1 MVRRGIL
8 WDGPIQAKTGAVQFL
23 NRVPGFG
30 WTSRLLEGEKRI
42 EWFGQSISDRPA
54 YLPWVCCLNSDEGWK
69 TVSSLFS
76 LAVTVPADL
85 TLPAGGTLLEDTN
98 WDIQFQI
105 DQLRLMVEFGLR

>member
-1 MVRRGIL
+1 MDSVRLWMVI
-8 WDGPIQAKTGAVQFL
+8 DFPEH
-23 NRVPGFG
+23 
-30 WTSRLLEGEKRI
+30 LLTVSYR
-42 EWFGQSISDRPA
+42 SA

-105 DQLRLMVEFGLR
+105 DQLRLMVEFDPR